1 MSPQNIPLKGRTD
14 FRESSRILANRD
26 YLRLSCGVRE
36 TQLGPN
42 ARMSAAMLRG
52 GRSIAERA
60 GIAAVSA
67 DPEMI
72 RRRPIQQHHCSLC
85 AGLFLQRERVWWSLT
100 ASLTGSLL
108 SLPAPRGPLRGLGG
122 GGAML
127 RRHE

>member
-42 ARMSAAMLRG
+42 ARMAAARLG
-52 GRSIAERA
+52 GGGAIAEGQERPRF
-60 GIAAVSA
+60 SA

-72 RRRPIQQHHCSLC
+72 RRRPNQQHHCSLG
-85 AGLFLQRERVWWSLT
+85 AGLSASREGVWWSRT
-100 ASLTGSLL
+100 ASLMASLL
-108 SLPAPRGPLRGLGG
+108 SPPAPVGLRGVWVV
-122 GGAML
+122 A
-127 RRHE
+127 